1 MKEIKGRGTLVFKDG
16 HEETIVELH
25 ESREMGFT
33 DFKTENG
40 VWYRWREAAYLKR
53 EVHND
58 PDEGLISV
66 YLDATDIIQ
75 HAIVIHIEEDNV

>member
-16 HEETIVELH
+16 HEETIVEMH
-25 ESREMGFT
+25 ESREMGVC

-40 VWYRWREAAYLKR
+40 VWYRWRDSAYLKR

-58 PDEGLISV
+58 PD
-66 YLDATDIIQ
+66 DIIQ
-75 HAIVIHIEEDNV
+75 HAIVIHNDKES